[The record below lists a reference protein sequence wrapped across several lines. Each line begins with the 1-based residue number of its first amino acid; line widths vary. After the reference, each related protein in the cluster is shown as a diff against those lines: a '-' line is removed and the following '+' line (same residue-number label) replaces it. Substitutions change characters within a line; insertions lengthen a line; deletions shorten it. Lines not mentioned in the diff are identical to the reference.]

1 MFFMKM
7 SPNAHLHT
15 APLGSRKCELKAFHI
30 YIYIYINSFFGNKNG
45 SEVSYYAAGEGTIW
59 VWRLPQLESLKI
71 Q

>member
-15 APLGSRKCELKAFHI
+15 APLGSRKCELKAFH
-30 YIYIYINSFFGNKNG
+30 IYINSFFGNKNG